1 MTAKNAR
8 LMVRLDQADIDWI
21 KEQGE
26 RLGLDAATFVRSL
39 IRQHRNGIVSAPAA
53 SPAPAEY
60 DQDDLAPEPIDIDA
74 IDIDALAAPRQ
85 ELFPAAMPG
94 DVNAVRAVGSRAS
107 RGELLGT
114 FSGRK

>member
-8 LMVRLDQADIDWI
+8 LMVRLDQADLDWI

-39 IRQHRNGIVSAPAA
+39 IRQHRNGIITTAAAPAIA
-53 SPAPAEY
+53 SDPDETAP
-60 DQDDLAPEPIDIDA
+60 PIDIDS
-74 IDIDALAAPRQ
+74 IDLDELAAPRE
-85 ELFPAAMPG
+85 ELFPAAAPG
-94 DVNAVRAVGSRAS
+94 DVNAVRAVGSRSS

>member
-1 MTAKNAR
+1 MAKDAR
-8 LMVRLDQADIDWI
+8 LMVRLDQADLDWI

-60 DQDDLAPEPIDIDA
+60 DQDEFAPEPIDIDS
-74 IDIDALAAPRQ
+74 IDLDALAAPRE

-94 DVNAVRAVGSRAS
+94 DVNAVRHVGPRADRS
-107 RGELLGT
+107 QLLP
-114 FSGRK
+114 SWRK

>member
-1 MTAKNAR
+1 MARDAR
-8 LMVRLDQADIDWI
+8 LMVRLDQADLDWI

-39 IRQHRNGIVSAPAA
+39 IRQHRNGLIAAPEKT
-53 SPAPAEY
+53 AER
-60 DQDDLAPEPIDIDA
+60 DQGEPAPEPIDIDS
-74 IDIDALAAPRQ
+74 IDLDELAAPRE
-85 ELFPAAMPG
+85 ELFPAAAPG
-94 DVNAVRAVGSRAS
+94 DVNAVRAVGSRSS